1 MLWAWADY
9 ATDDAGL
16 ATTNL
21 SGGSLRIIADGV
33 LARVVRRSRLLTRRQ
48 ASHFRV
54 RLGDSQIESFC
65 VTTGCLN
72 LFYYDVPDDSQWVTS
87 LDWQPLP

>member
-1 MLWAWADY
+1 MGGLRHP
-9 ATDDAGL
+9 DDAGL

-33 LARVVRRSRLLTRRQ
+33 LARVVGDPVFSPDGRQ
-48 ASHFRV
+48 AIS
-54 RLGDSQIESFC
+54 GYGWENSQIESFC